1 MDKLQKF
8 WSLKSVKRSMVFE
21 KVRLGLSIWVNLI
34 FSILTSNWP
43 GGSVINNPFDFHM
56 FDTTCMLD
64 EIFPKLDADFIDNL
78 VLFVWIGVVRNYKIL
93 FVLIDKLRNGFLLKR
108 LNLCKL
114 RTNITTFYKPMI
126 SIKLPP

>member
-1 MDKLQKF
+1 M
-8 WSLKSVKRSMVFE
+8 
-21 KVRLGLSIWVNLI
+21 GYLI

-93 FVLIDKLRNGFLLKR
+93 FVLIDKLRNGFLLKKIECR
-108 LNLCKL
+108 YVNSLVKYQ
-114 RTNITTFYKPMI
+114 F
-126 SIKLPP
+126 